1 MLENKL
7 KTIERKTFDEQTK
20 NLHVQLLNDSYK
32 KKVKKHKVMYSAT
45 LVLFAMLLFIFIQ
58 TIGQSPTPTASQQ
71 QATFEM
77 REITKAYYLYTKRPD
92 RMYNLA
98 SPFYMDKLA
107 TTDQAIL
114 KEFEVLFENAEM
126 EPFKGDLTHYPS
138 SIDYLFQLASGESVY
153 LKEIEDNGHLFFVN
167 PKTMMHIK
175 LPEENIN
182 QFVSHW
188 LHIYMEKNEFPP
200 WKIGMLTLFLIIG
213 IYRSIKIP
221 RKTVPEQTGLSLINI
236 SCIGLT
242 LLSFYILNDWLGV
255 NHFLFILL
263 IFVFFVTVAEYLN
276 ILLKKQEPNWKNHL
290 QLIFSISLFLFI
302 LYY

>member
-1 MLENKL
+1 MLETKL
-7 KTIERKTFDEQTK
+7 KSIERKTIDEQSK
-20 NLHVQLLNDSYK
+20 NLHVQLLNASYK
-32 KKVKKHKVMYSAT
+32 KKVKKHKIMYSTT

-58 TIGQSPTPTASQQ
+58 TIGQSPTPTVSQQ
-71 QATFEM
+71 QANFELK
-77 REITKAYYLYTKRPD
+77 EITKAYYLYSKRAD
-92 RMYNLA
+92 LIYNLT
-98 SPFYMDKLA
+98 SPFYMDKLS

-138 SIDYLFQLASGESVY
+138 SIDYLFQLGSGESIY
-153 LKEIEDNGHLFFVN
+153 LKEIEDNGHSFFVN

-175 LPEENIN
+175 LPEENVN

-188 LHIYMEKNEFPP
+188 LHVYMEKNEFPP

-213 IYRSIKIP
+213 IYRSIKMP
-221 RKTVPEQTGLSLINI
+221 RKRVPDQTGSPLITI

-242 LLSFYILNDWLGV
+242 LLSIYRLSDWLGV

-263 IFVFFVTVAEYLN
+263 IFVFFLTVAEYLN
-276 ILLKKQEPNWKNHL
+276 ILLKKQVPNWKNHL